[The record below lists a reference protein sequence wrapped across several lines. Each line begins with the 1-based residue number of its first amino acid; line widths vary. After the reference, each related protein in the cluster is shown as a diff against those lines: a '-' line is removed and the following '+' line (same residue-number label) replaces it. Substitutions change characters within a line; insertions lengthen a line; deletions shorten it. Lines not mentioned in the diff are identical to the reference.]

1 MKKMKCDVCGKEAN
15 NVCSS
20 ACGAI
25 SFVYC
30 DDCLSKG
37 LEPYSAIVGMD
48 LFYEDISEMA
58 KKSFVDASLEFA
70 RKTPEDLNRD
80 VKKLDEEFN
89 KYMKQ
94 LWERM
99 EEEDLHDLF

>member
-1 MKKMKCDVCGKEAN
+1 MKCDVCGKEAN
-15 NVCSS
+15 NVCCS

-37 LEPYSAIVGMD
+37 IEPYGAIVGMD
-48 LFYEDISEMA
+48 LLYEDISEIA
-58 KKSFVDASLEFA
+58 KKSFVDASLKFA
-70 RKTPEDLNRD
+70 GKTPEDLNRD
-80 VKKLDEEFN
+80 VKELDDEFN
-89 KYMKQ
+89 EYMNQ
-94 LWERM
+94 LWEQM